1 MYIRHC
7 LLYEF
12 HQDKS
17 VAEAQITICATYGDS
32 FTCHRCS
39 ENLKMEIS
47 IQVIN
52 HASHLGINVFLE
64 TL

>member
-17 VAEAQITICATYGDS
+17 VAEAQTTICATNDDT
-32 FTCHRCS
+32 FTCHKCS
-39 ENLKMEIS
+39 ENLKMK
-47 IQVIN
+47 IN
-52 HASHLGINVFLE
+52 HMFWYRTPTESVTH
-64 TL
+64 

>member
-17 VAEAQITICATYGDS
+17 HAEPQITICATYGDS
-32 FTCHRCS
+32 FACHRCS
-39 ENLKMEIS
+39 ENSKMEIS
-47 IQVIN
+47 I
-52 HASHLGINVFLE
+52 
-64 TL
+64 

>member
-1 MYIRHC
+1 MYIRYC
-7 LLYEF
+7 LFYEF

-39 ENLKMEIS
+39 ENSKMEIL
-47 IQVIN
+47 I
-52 HASHLGINVFLE
+52 
-64 TL
+64 

>member
-1 MYIRHC
+1 MYIRRD

-32 FTCHRCS
+32 FICHRCS

-47 IQVIN
+47 I
-52 HASHLGINVFLE
+52 
-64 TL
+64 

>member
-12 HQDKS
+12 RPDKS

-32 FTCHRCS
+32 FTCHRYS
-39 ENLKMEIS
+39 ENFKMEIS
-47 IQVIN
+47 I
-52 HASHLGINVFLE
+52 
-64 TL
+64 